1 VTRQGAERA
10 LVVSALVVAGTYAYR
25 LVTEGH
31 SSKGGSLTGI
41 GAPPNVGR
49 FVTGWGFAFLVLAI
63 ITEASP
69 PFGGALSILVASG
82 DVLANFGQVAADVSQ
97 KTAGKAAPLAAVPV
111 DAPAGSLVGQHVDI
125 TGVPSLTPTPPKVGQ
140 VSR

>member
-1 VTRQGAERA
+1 MTRDGAERA

-31 SSKGGSLTGI
+31 SSKGGSLTGL

-97 KTAGKAAPLAAVPV
+97 KTSGQKAPAAPAVAAVPPQ
-111 DAPAGSLVGQHVDI
+111 A
-125 TGVPSLTPTPPKVGQ
+125 TPTHGPTPLPGQ
-140 VSR
+140 VAR